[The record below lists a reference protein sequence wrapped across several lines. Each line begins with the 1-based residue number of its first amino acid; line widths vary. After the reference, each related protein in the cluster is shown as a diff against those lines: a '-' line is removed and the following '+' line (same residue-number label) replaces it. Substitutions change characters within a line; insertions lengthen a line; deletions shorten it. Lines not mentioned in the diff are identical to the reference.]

1 MDIRVFPTTFFGH
14 VDVIGSKS
22 LSHRYVIAACLSEQV
37 SEIHKVMDSEDLK
50 ATITILQSLG
60 ATINLP
66 FIKGPLNKVP
76 LHSLDA
82 SASGSTLRFLIP
94 LAMQL
99 GHPITFIGK
108 ERLPFR
114 SLLPY
119 QETFAQL
126 GVHFTPLQEKV
137 WLPLTVKGPLL
148 PGTYALDASV
158 SSQFITGLLWVLPF
172 LKKNSTII
180 FSSPIASKPYMEM
193 TIGVLKQYGVIIHSQ
208 KDRLLIP
215 GNQTVK
221 PIKHTIESDYSHS
234 VFFLAGALLKGSLS
248 LSTFPK
254 VSLQGDQQ
262 VLKYLVKMGAVIDHQ
277 EDTLHVNAQT
287 LKGCDL
293 DFLDYPDLAP
303 MFLAL
308 SGFVQGTTRFFNLH
322 RLADKESSRFIVMKD
337 IFDRLGVFYQ
347 GDDQCFTVQGKDD
360 FTALSPLQTYQ
371 DHRIAMTLLMLA
383 GKAKAPYVIQGVECL
398 QKSYPNFLDVY
409 QTIGGRFNIIGGQ

>member
-1 MDIRVFPTTFFGH
+1 MDIRVFPTTFLGH

-22 LSHRYVIAACLSEQV
+22 LSHRYVIAACLSEEE
-37 SEIHKVMDSEDLK
+37 SEIHGVMDSEDLK
-50 ATITILQSLG
+50 ATISILQSLG
-60 ATINLP
+60 ATIALP
-66 FIKGPLNKVP
+66 LVKGPLHKVP
-76 LHSLDA
+76 STSLNA

-94 LAMQL
+94 VAMQL
-99 GHPITFIGK
+99 GQPITFVGK

-114 SLLPY
+114 SLQPF
-119 QETFAQL
+119 QETFAKL
-126 GVHFTPLQEKV
+126 GVQFTPLQDDA
-137 WLPLTVKGPLL
+137 WLPLTVKGPLF
-148 PGTYALDASV
+148 PGTYTLDASV

-172 LKKNSTII
+172 LKKDSMII

-193 TIGVLKQYGVIIHSQ
+193 TIKVLKQYGVTIHLYT
-208 KDRLLIP
+208 DRLIIP
-215 GNQTVK
+215 GNQKVK

-234 VFFLAGALLKGSLS
+234 VFFLAGALLNGSLS
-248 LSTFPK
+248 LSSFPK

-262 VLKYLVKMGAVIDHQ
+262 VLQYLAKMGAVIDHQ
-277 EDTLHVNAQT
+277 EDTLHVNAQP

-322 RLADKESSRFIVMKD
+322 RLADKESSRFTVMKE
-337 IFDRLGVFYQ
+337 IFDYIGVAYQ
-347 GDDQCFTVQGKDD
+347 GDDQCFIVQGKDE
-360 FTALSPLQTYQ
+360 FTASGPLQTYQ

-409 QTIGGRFNIIGGQ
+409 QTIGGRFEIIGGQ